1 MRNSLMLARLQ
12 HICLMTVSVSCMF
25 SSSAVEIPLHTSE
38 KGEDSWKTLLR
49 DTIPQ
54 LDGSTDPPRAGTREI
69 KKTLKRKRR
78 QLSLH
83 THRPPDALSP
93 LRTSDTL
100 SDKNTAAPS
109 NTMTSTEPSDSE
121 VARTTGSK
129 RARPSLS
136 LKKKFPRV
144 SKDSTTAQGPA
155 DWIEK
160 DPGLSSSLGSLNAHP
175 LASRLKHQAL
185 THCFRPRV
193 KRLNMS
199 QVAKVLSKAVSCSD
213 SDHLKGDTEGK
224 PPQRRMQ
231 RRRASKHRSW
241 GAVVPPGWSKTLRTR
256 YIRRGGG
263 GGGREEGGGG
273 REEGGEEGRGE
284 DEELALSPELI
295 VGLEKYNYKEQLQTA
310 IKESLKMSGELST
323 KPPTSTDGTISP
335 TRGGVSSST
344 EGEELHTAS
353 EIETETV
360 TFVPQTTIV
369 EAASL
374 ESEKL
379 DAGSM
384 PEQTLDP
391 ERCTVSPD
399 NLDVTV
405 VAESPFGSPRVATDS
420 VSMTPGRCL
429 YSPLEEVAADS
440 VSMMPGRCLYSPLEE
455 VESLAREGPDVSAS
469 SSQCSTANE
478 PIHNPEELERFLE
491 SAPLVNRAVC
501 GGEIVG
507 GNLDVSLAESDFQLT
522 LTASDTESEEAMSVS
537 VERESIPE
545 RHHWPLEATAMDSAS
560 AAEKATGRYLHC
572 CE

>member
-1 MRNSLMLARLQ
+1 MLARLQ

-54 LDGSTDPPRAGTREI
+54 LDGSTDPPRAGKREI

-83 THRPPDALSP
+83 THRPPDTLSP

-109 NTMTSTEPSDSE
+109 NTMTGTEPSDSE

-213 SDHLKGDTEGK
+213 SDHLKGDAEGK

-241 GAVVPPGWSKTLRTR
+241 GAAVPPGWSKTLRTR

-273 REEGGEEGRGE
+273 REEGGGREKGGGREEGEEGRGE
-284 DEELALSPELI
+284 DEELAMSPELI

-310 IKESLKMSGELST
+310 IEESLKLSGELST

-360 TFVPQTTIV
+360 TSVPQTTIV

-405 VAESPFGSPRVATDS
+405 VAESPFGSPRVAADS

-429 YSPLEEVAADS
+429 YSPLEEV
-440 VSMMPGRCLYSPLEE
+440 
-455 VESLAREGPDVSAS
+455 ESLARERPDVSAS

-501 GGEIVG
+501 GG

-537 VERESIPE
+537 VERESITE